1 MNFNFGRNSRR
12 NLHLEEKGATIVEE
26 LVSIAIIGIGIVIL
40 VAMIMTGAIGV
51 HQVDDTVRSDH
62 LARSQIELIKDASY
76 EADPITSP
84 YPSVTSIPGY
94 VVAVTIEYWNASSGS
109 FQSGLRNDGLQRITV
124 VVSSDGSP
132 LNSLSGYKVDR

>member
-1 MNFNFGRNSRR
+1 MKFSFDRTSRQD
-12 NLHLEEKGATIVEE
+12 LHRDERGATIVEE
-26 LVSIAIIGIGIVIL
+26 LVSIAIIGMGIVIL
-40 VAMIMTGAIGV
+40 VAMIMTGAVGV
-51 HQVDDTVRSDH
+51 HQIDDAVRSDS
-62 LARSQIELIKDASY
+62 LARSQLELIKDATY

-84 YPSVTSIPGY
+84 YPSVTGIPGY

-132 LNSLSGYKVDR
+132 LNSLSGYKVNR